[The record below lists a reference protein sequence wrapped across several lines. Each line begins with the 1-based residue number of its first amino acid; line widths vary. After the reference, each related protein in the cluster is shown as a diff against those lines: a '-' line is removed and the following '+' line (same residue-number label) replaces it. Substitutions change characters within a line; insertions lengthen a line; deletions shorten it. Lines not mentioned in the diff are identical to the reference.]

1 MKAVFVADDH
11 GIRYAEMIVKAYKTI
26 ETRRKNMLRLLVGE
40 RVAVVRTGNGRKP
53 MIVGYVDI
61 VGGSFCASAEEFEKN
76 FYKHLVPY
84 WSNYYTSANGKW
96 FYHLANAEE
105 CTPYPLPENAV
116 RHGRSW
122 CEF

>member
-11 GIRYAEMIVKAYKTI
+11 GAHYAEWIVKAYKTI

-61 VGGSFCASAEEFEKN
+61 VGSSFCNEEDFPKHFN
-76 FYKHLVPY
+76 QHLVPY
-84 WSNYYTSANGKW
+84 MSKYYVKTKGKW